1 MIYNS
6 YDNVGLVKVLS
17 FLKTHN
23 KEYLSGQDLSDV
35 LKISRVAIWK
45 HIKKIQ
51 DLGYKIESKQ
61 KLGYKLVENTKMLLP
76 WEITNG
82 LQTKKIGKRAYFFD
96 SIDSTQNFALKIS
109 EEPKENGTVVIAHK
123 QTLGKGR
130 EGRKWISPQGGIWT
144 SIIIH
149 PKFDVDALTILP
161 LAVSVAIAYAIEK
174 EFNQKPSLKWPNDV
188 MLNNKKVA
196 GILTDVSMESNKI
209 HNVVIGIGV
218 NFDVD
223 AKKIEKSIK
232 GTPNAYGITSL
243 TKSNS
248 PVKFFQTLLYE
259 LENIFEELNKKN
271 SKIILDAWK
280 KRSATIGKNVQINGS
295 KKIRGKAIRIDDDG
309 ALVIK
314 KGIKI
319 ERILAGD
326 AIHLR

>member
-6 YDNVGLVKVLS
+6 YDNVGLVRVLS

-51 DLGYKIESKQ
+51 ELGYKIESKQ
-61 KLGYKLVENTKMLLP
+61 KLGYKLVENTKLLLP

-96 SIDSTQNFALKIS
+96 SIDSTQNYALKIS
-109 EEPKENGTVVIAHK
+109 GESKENGTVVIAQK
-123 QTLGKGR
+123 QTMGKGR
-130 EGRKWISPQGGIWT
+130 EGRKWVSPQGGIWI

-149 PKFDVDALTILP
+149 PKFDVGVLTILP
-161 LAVSVAIAYAIEK
+161 LAASVAIATTIEK
-174 EFNQKPSLKWPNDV
+174 ELELKPSLKWPNDV
-188 MLNNKKVA
+188 LLSNKKVA

-209 HNVVIGIGV
+209 HSVVVGIGI

-223 AKKIEKSIK
+223 VKKIETSIK
-232 GTPNAYGITSL
+232 GTANAYGVTSL

-248 PVKFFQTLLYE
+248 PIKFLQMLLYN
-259 LENIFEELNKKN
+259 LENIFEELNKGN
-271 SKIILDAWK
+271 SKNILDAWK
-280 KRSATIGKNVQINGS
+280 KRSETIGKNVQISGD

-309 ALVIK
+309 ALVVK
-314 KGIKI
+314 KGTKT

-326 AIHLR
+326 VIHLR